1 MESIHFASGRWSFM
15 LDGFANLVYQAE
27 REPRGE
33 SEVFSTNMVML
44 GGERSLGRGGF
55 RFRVMASLEPSLGK
69 EGYPLLLQT
78 GESADGSNP
87 LFDRQHPHD
96 LLMEAAV
103 VYERPAGSAGSLFVY
118 FAPVGEP
125 ALGPSAFVHRFSA
138 SDNPVAPLSH
148 HWLDGTHIT
157 HGVLTVGYARAGK
170 LKLEASAFNGREP
183 DAERWG
189 VDSFALD
196 SFAARAS
203 FNPSPNWSLQV
214 SAAKVSE
221 PDRLHPSLDVIRFTT
236 SATYNRALARGN
248 WQATVAY
255 GRNDTERLTAPP
267 ASLPPGVHIH
277 FTPGVS
283 PVQHAV
289 LAEADLRFRNRHAVF
304 ARGEWAEKN
313 ELFLAADRRHD
324 LIYDVGKASFGYV
337 VDFVTRPEL
346 RIGAGGYGAAIFVPS
361 ELEFVYGKRPF
372 SWGVFVRLKI
382 V

>member
-1 MESIHFASGRWSFM
+1 MESMHFASGRWSFM
-15 LDGFANLVYQAE
+15 LDGFVNMVYQEE

-33 SEVFSTNMVML
+33 SEIFSTNMLML
-44 GGERSLGRGGF
+44 AGERSLGSGRF

-78 GESADGSNP
+78 GESADGRNP

-96 LLMEAAV
+96 LFMEVAAA
-103 VYERPAGSAGSLFVY
+103 YERPAGEAGSFFVY

-148 HWLDGTHIT
+148 HWLDGTHIS
-157 HGVLTVGYARAGK
+157 HGVLTLGFSRAGK

-183 DAERWG
+183 DSERWD

-196 SFAARAS
+196 SFAARLS

-214 SAAKVSE
+214 SAARVSE
-221 PDRLHPSLDVIRFTT
+221 PDRLHPRLDVVRFTA
-236 SATYNRALARGN
+236 SATYNRPLARGN
-248 WQATVAY
+248 WQTTLAY

-267 ASLPPGVHIH
+267 QSLPPGVHIH

-283 PVQHAV
+283 PVQHAI
-289 LAEADLRFRNRHAVF
+289 LAETDWRFRNRHAVYG
-304 ARGEWAEKN
+304 RIEWAEKN

-324 LIYDVGKASFGYV
+324 LIYDVGKVGLGYV
-337 VDFVTRPEL
+337 FDFVALPSL
-346 RIGAGGYGAAIFVPS
+346 CIGAGGYGAVFFVPS
-361 ELEFVYGKRPF
+361 ELDFVYGQRPL
-372 SWGVFVRLKI
+372 SWGVFVRVKI